1 MGTGMKTIREISAE
15 ETYPL
20 RREELRKNVTLSWK
34 MQGDEEPETM
44 HLGLFL
50 DDELVSIASFMNS
63 KLNDSETE
71 QYQLRGMATAA
82 AHQGQGYGQELLS
95 SAESRLIQRG
105 VGLLWCNARVVALEF
120 YRKMGYEES
129 GDPFELPQ
137 IGTHYKMF
145 KKLG

>member
-1 MGTGMKTIREISAE
+1 
-15 ETYPL
+15 
-20 RREELRKNVTLSWK
+20 
-34 MQGDEEPETM
+34 
-44 HLGLFL
+44 
-50 DDELVSIASFMNS
+50 
-63 KLNDSETE
+63 
-71 QYQLRGMATAA
+71 MATAA
-82 AHQGQGYGQELLS
+82 AHQGQGYGRELLS
-95 SAESRLIQRG
+95 SAENLLRQRG

>member
-1 MGTGMKTIREISAE
+1 MATGMRTVREISAE

-34 MQGDEEPETM
+34 MQGDQEPETM

-50 DDELVSIASFMNS
+50 DERLVSVASFMKS
-63 KLNDSETE
+63 DLNDSGTE

-82 AHQGQGYGQELLS
+82 AHQGRGYGRELLTA
-95 SAESRLIQRG
+95 AESRLRQRG
-105 VGLLWCNARVVALEF
+105 AGLLWCNARVVALEF
-120 YRKMGYEES
+120 YRKMGFEVS
-129 GDPFELPQ
+129 GDAFELPQ

-145 KKLG
+145 KELG